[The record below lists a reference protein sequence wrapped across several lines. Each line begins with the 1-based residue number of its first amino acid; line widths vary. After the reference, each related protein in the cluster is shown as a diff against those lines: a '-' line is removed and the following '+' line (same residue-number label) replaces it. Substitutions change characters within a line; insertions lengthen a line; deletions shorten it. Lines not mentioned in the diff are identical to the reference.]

1 MKYFIYSIVTFL
13 FILSAGFAYYTHK
26 TTVLDFNTT
35 FEFENTPQHIIYF
48 SEPVL
53 NI

>member
-1 MKYFIYSIVTFL
+1 MKYLIVSIIVFL
-13 FILSAGFAYYTHK
+13 FMLSAGFAYYTHK
-26 TTVLDFNTT
+26 RDVFDFNTT
-35 FEFENTPQHIIYF
+35 FEFENTPQHIIYY